1 MKRYM
6 VRGGHTIYEIYEVSV
21 EANNKEEA
29 VSKADK
35 IPLEKWDDLQQ
46 TGGGDFTIEDVWE
59 DDDE

>member
-6 VRGGHTIYEIYEVSV
+6 VRGGYTIYEMYEISV

-35 IPLEKWDDLQQ
+35 IPLEEWYDLQK
-46 TGGGDFTIEDVWE
+46 TGNDFAIDDVWE
-59 DDDE
+59 DE

>member
-6 VRGGHTIYEIYEVSV
+6 VRGGHTIYEMYEVSV
-21 EANNKEEA
+21 EANNEEEA

-35 IPLEKWDDLQQ
+35 IPLEEWYDLQK
-46 TGGGDFTIEDVWE
+46 TGNDFAIEDVWE

>member
-1 MKRYM
+1 MKSYL
-6 VRGGHTIYEIYEVSV
+6 VKAGHTSYVSYETIVK
-21 EANNKEEA
+21 ANNEEEA

-46 TGGGDFTIEDVWE
+46 TVGGDFTIEDVWE